1 MIGLT
6 NTSQLIALSWNGSEV
21 KVAGPVAPVNSWTH
35 VAVTYH
41 LDHGLRLYTNGSL
54 YNASDPFSFAA
65 SSKPNY
71 LFVGSP
77 LSALSTSWW
86 PYMIGQYGGA
96 VDDLQVYSRELT
108 ADEVNV
114 LANL

>member
-1 MIGLT
+1 M
-6 NTSQLIALSWNGSEV
+6 
-21 KVAGPVAPVNSWTH
+21 GPVVPADSWTH

-54 YNASDPFSFAA
+54 YNASDPISFVA

-77 LSALSTSWW
+77 LKCGDYLWW
-86 PYMIGQYGGA
+86 SEIKGQYWGA
-96 VDDLQVYSRELT
+96 VEELQVYSRELT
-108 ADEVNV
+108 ADEINV